1 MFEKLIEEQV
11 VELLKQNNFTITCAE
26 SCTGGLL
33 CGRLVNVSGASEV
46 LKSSIV
52 TYAEESKMKF
62 LGVSQETL
70 DMYGV
75 VSKETAEE
83 MARGAVIWAGAD
95 VALSVTGIA
104 GPGGGSPE
112 KPVGLVYIGCNVC
125 GTIIVERYVFEGE
138 RHKVREQ
145 SVTAALELAKK
156 CLKSIA

>member
-1 MFEKLIEEQV
+1 MSEKLIEEQV
-11 VELLKQNNFTITCAE
+11 VELLKHNNYTITCAE

-70 DMYGV
+70 DVHGV

-83 MARGAVIWAGAD
+83 MAKGAMLWADAD

-104 GPGGGSPE
+104 GPGGGSAD
-112 KPVGLVYIGCNVC
+112 KPVGLVYIGCNVR
-125 GTIIVERYVFEGE
+125 GRIMVERYVFQGD
-138 RHKVREQ
+138 RYKVREQ
-145 SVTAALELAKK
+145 SVTAALQLAKK